1 MKTGK
6 IKFMSMLPGM
16 MLIAAM
22 AFTAVGCGNK
32 SENQTE
38 SQPATEIKVEANTEV
53 AVVEG
58 TETALMTEESTEA
71 DVIELGEGSVKFGFV
86 VVDGDGNETD
96 YVIHTDAKTV
106 GDALLEQHLIEGD
119 DSEYG
124 LYVKTVNGVT
134 ADYDTDGTYWA
145 FYINDEY
152 ASTGVDA
159 TPVTDGDTYMFRVE
173 K

>member
-6 IKFMSMLPGM
+6 MKLTSMLLSM
-16 MLIAAM
+16 MLIVAM
-22 AFTAVGCGNK
+22 AFTATGCGNK
-32 SENQTE
+32 TE
-38 SQPATEIKVEANTEV
+38 APATEIKTETEA

-58 TETALMTEESTEA
+58 TETVLATEESTEA
-71 DVIELGEGSVKFGFV
+71 DVIELGEGSVKFAFI

-96 YVIHTDAKTV
+96 FVIHTDAKTV
-106 GDALLEQHLIEGD
+106 GDALLEQNLIEGD

-152 ASTGVDA
+152 ASTGVDS
-159 TPVTDGDTYMFRVE
+159 TPVTDGDIYMFRVE